1 MKFTKEDA
9 FESLKRE
16 LTNNGRKTLRM
27 SEKSLDKLTESLMS
41 EFADDE
47 TGLPDFV
54 SKVKGLLEVFNSNIE
69 KDRSD
74 FIKQWKEEH
83 PESEPPK
90 SAETPK
96 KEESEN
102 PEMKALLERIA
113 ALENDKA
120 ENAKKANIAQKR
132 KDVIAK
138 LKEKGIKDDE
148 WVNNFLSEVNITE
161 DLDVD
166 AKADSWLKLY
176 NKSQASGGNS
186 VVSGNPQGNGQNN
199 PYADA
204 IKAAG
209 EIAKRERAV
218 IEQK

>member
-27 SEKSLDKLTESLMS
+27 SEKSLDKLTETLMGK
-41 EFADDE
+41 FADDE

-54 SKVKGLLEVFNSNIE
+54 TNVKDLLETFNSNIE

-83 PESEPPK
+83 PDTDPPK
-90 SAETPK
+90 STETPK
-96 KEESEN
+96 NEENEN

-113 ALENDKA
+113 ALEKDKE

-176 NKSQASGGNS
+176 NKSQASGGNPA
-186 VVSGNPQGNGQNN
+186 VSGNPQGNGQNN

>member
-41 EFADDE
+41 KFANDE

-54 SKVKGLLEVFNSNIE
+54 TDVKDLLETFNSNIE

-90 SAETPK
+90 PTENPKPKENET
-96 KEESEN
+96 

-176 NKSQASGGNS
+176 NKSQASGGNPT
-186 VVSGNPQGNGQNN
+186 VPQNPQGNGQNN